1 MKEKKIDWII
11 TLVPLAIIVA
21 LCILFFALPEQSNA
35 ILSQVRFFFG
45 DTFGIYYLIIG
56 LGIFLISIF
65 IAGSKYGTLL
75 VEADSAL
82 NCIAM
87 SLILFSASL
96 STPFSFSSTC

>member
-11 TLVPLAIIVA
+11 TLVPLGIIVA

-65 IAGSKYGTLL
+65 I
-75 VEADSAL
+75 E
-82 NCIAM
+82 
-87 SLILFSASL
+87 ILFLESRMKNQ
-96 STPFSFSSTC
+96 STHSFHGDA